1 MSNSNGN
8 KYADMLTALNSE
20 HALESRE
27 AYETMTE
34 KQRALMNIALDQIK
48 ELEYYRQML
57 NVITECATEGIQIAD
72 AEGNLLY
79 NNEAVFRI
87 TGVDRQERAGRNI
100 FDVQSDGALST
111 ALKTKKPVLAHINSS
126 RPGLTSVSNATPIYN
141 DNGEIIGAVSVFND
155 VANVNRLFQA
165 IKDSQPIVTSM
176 QDRGEYKLNRSF
188 YNFQDLI
195 GNSEAMTACVNLGKK
210 IALTDKTLLITG
222 ESGTGKELIAHSIH
236 NMSAR
241 SGKAFIKVNCPAIP
255 AAMLESE
262 LFGYSK
268 GAFTG
273 AIKDK
278 PGKFELA
285 NGGTIFLDEIGDL
298 EFSLQSKLLRVLQEN
313 EIERLG
319 SNEIKKIDVRIIAA
333 TNQDL
338 LECVNKGLFRKDL
351 YYRLDVYRLLM
362 PSLRERKSDIPLIVE
377 YILKKYSI
385 SYPRKWI
392 SKEAITELMNYDWPG
407 NVRELENVIS
417 KLILYQNGEVI
428 GDKDVQFVL
437 NHKSAAAAEA
447 DETQTIAELE
457 RIAITKAMNKYGTSL
472 NSKKLIAEKLGISLS
487 RLYNRIH
494 QYKLQDF

>member
-1 MSNSNGN
+1 MSGQNN
-8 KYADMLTALNSE
+8 KYPDMIIALNPEQASE
-20 HALESRE
+20 NRE
-27 AYETMTE
+27 AYKTMTE
-34 KQRALMNIALDQIK
+34 KQKALMHGALGRLK

-57 NVITECATEGIQIAD
+57 NVITECATEAIQIAD

-87 TGVDRQERAGRNI
+87 TGVERKERVGRNI
-100 FDVQSDGALST
+100 FDVQGDGALST
-111 ALKTKKPVLAHINSS
+111 ALKTKKPVFAHINNSQ
-126 RPGLTSVSNATPIYN
+126 PNITMIANASPIYN

-155 VANVNRLFQA
+155 VKNVNRLSQA
-165 IKDSQPIVTSM
+165 IKASDPIVASI
-176 QDRGEYKLNRSF
+176 QDRGEYKSNQTF

-195 GNSEAMTACVNLGKK
+195 GNSEAMTACINLGKK
-210 IALTDKTLLITG
+210 MALMDKTVLITG

-241 SGKAFIKVNCPAIP
+241 SGKPFIKVNCPAIP
-255 AAMLESE
+255 SAMLESE

-273 AIKDK
+273 AMKDK

-313 EIERLG
+313 EIEPLG
-319 SNEIKKIDVRIIAA
+319 SNEIRKIDVRVIAA

-351 YYRLDVYRLLM
+351 YYRLDVYRLHM
-362 PSLRERKSDIPLIVE
+362 PSLRERKADIPPIIE
-377 YILKKYSI
+377 HILKKYSI
-385 SYPRKWI
+385 SYPRKRI
-392 SKEAITELMNYDWPG
+392 SPEAVNELMRYEWPG
-407 NVRELENVIS
+407 NVRELENVVS
-417 KLILYQNGEVI
+417 KLILYQNGEII

-437 NHKSAAAAEA
+437 NHKSSAAAEA
-447 DETQTIAELE
+447 DEILTIAELE

-472 NSKKLIAEKLGISLS
+472 NGKKLIAEKLGISLS